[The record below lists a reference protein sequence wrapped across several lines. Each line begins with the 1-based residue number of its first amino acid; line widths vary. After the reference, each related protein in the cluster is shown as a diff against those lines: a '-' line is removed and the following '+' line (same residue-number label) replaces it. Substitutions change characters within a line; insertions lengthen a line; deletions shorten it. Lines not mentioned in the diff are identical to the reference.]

1 MTEERERGSSTDG
14 RADESSDI
22 LAEIEAE
29 IAQDLEEDSAP
40 PGGPMY
46 QWVSAAVTLTFGV
59 AGALL
64 AYGYGLGSLGEPG
77 PGLWPFMLAVTITVL
92 SVALLIVCRSLQDSE
107 AFTRS
112 SLQVL
117 VGVVTFVVLA
127 FLMPV
132 IGFEIPAF
140 AMSVVWL
147 RFLGGESWR
156 STVLVGLG
164 TTAAFYFLFLYA
176 LGIALPHLF

>member
-1 MTEERERGSSTDG
+1 MTEERDRGASTDDP
-14 RADESSDI
+14 ANESSDL

-29 IAQDLEEDSAP
+29 IAEDLAEETAP

-46 QWVSAAVTLTFGV
+46 QWISAALTLTLGIT
-59 AGALL
+59 GAVL
-64 AYGYGLGSLGEPG
+64 AYGYGLGSLSEPG
-77 PGLWPFMLAVTITVL
+77 PGLWPFMLAVTIAVL
-92 SVALLIVCRSLQDSE
+92 SAALLVVGRSLQDSE
-107 AFTRS
+107 AFTWS

-117 VGVVTFVVLA
+117 AGVVTFVVLA
-127 FLMPV
+127 FLMPI

-140 AMSVVWL
+140 ALSVVWL

-156 STVLVGLG
+156 STVLIGLA